1 MTFTLRPMAL
11 ASAAA
16 GFMMLLPAVA
26 PTAFQASAEELS
38 VVGSWSSL
46 PLYKEFEKP
55 FWTETL
61 PKDSDG
67 KITVKMTTFDQMGI
81 KGGDVYRMLGDGV
94 FDIGM
99 TVADYTVGDA
109 PELEGLDVPLVA
121 MTADEA
127 KAMVDAARPMVADIM
142 KDRFNSKMLAIAP
155 YPPQVI
161 FCKGEVKTL
170 ADLKGKKI
178 RGSGR
183 MTTKF
188 LEALGAVGVNVS
200 FSEVPGAL
208 ERGVID
214 CAVTGAGS
222 GYSAGWWEVSKYLMT
237 LPLGGWDSVV
247 TAMNMDKWNSLS
259 PEMQTLIQTDVT
271 EKFEKPAWASNATSF
286 AMDVICLTGKGGE
299 CAKGKPADMVLVEPT
314 AEDTATAKTILT
326 ETVLPE
332 WGERAGMDWVKRWNA
347 SVGKAVGV
355 EIPVK

>member
-1 MTFTLRPMAL
+1 MTFIQRPLASLSAALGLIAL
-11 ASAAA
+11 AATPAA
-16 GFMMLLPAVA
+16 
-26 PTAFQASAEELS
+26 AEELS

-46 PLYKEFEKP
+46 PLYKQFEKP
-55 FWTETL
+55 FWTEIL

-81 KGGDVYRMLGDGV
+81 KGSDVYRMLGDGV
-94 FDIGM
+94 FDVGM

-127 KAMVDAARPMVADIM
+127 RAMVDAARPMVADIM

-161 FCKGEVKTL
+161 FCKDEVKTL
-170 ADLKGKKI
+170 QDLKGKKI

-188 LEALGAVGVNVS
+188 LEALGAVGVNVA

-247 TAMNMDKWNSLS
+247 TAMNMDKWESLS
-259 PEMQTLIQTDVT
+259 PEMQAFIQSEIT
-271 EKFEKPAWASNATSF
+271 EKFEKPAWDANGGSF

-299 CAKGKPADMVLVEPT
+299 CTKGKPASMTLVEPSD
-314 AEDTATAKTILT
+314 EDTAMAKQILT

-332 WGERAGMDWVKRWNA
+332 WGERAGADWVKRWNA
-347 SVGKAVGV
+347 SVGKTVGV